1 MKTTVLIVMLIA
13 TPVFAQSRV
22 YTNADLGK
30 PLVRTRTVTPE
41 ELESLRAHQFVL
53 PHEYHGPTVTIMP
66 YDDSWSRTPLSPN
79 QPLDPNW
86 RSVSVHGYWSG
97 DQTFLPSTERSRHQA
112 RHGRTGTSTREQQSN
127 GSRRAREA
135 TTKARN

>member
-1 MKTTVLIVMLIA
+1 MKITALFVMLIA
-13 TPVFAQSRV
+13 APAFAQSRV

-30 PLVRTRTVTPE
+30 KLPRTHAVTPE
-41 ELESLRAHQFVL
+41 ELDSLRAHQFVL

-86 RSVSVHGYWSG
+86 RPVPIYGGWSSYRA
-97 DQTFLPSTERSRHQA
+97 FRSPAGAPRHEADGGRQHPMAADRRPTTARGGQA
-112 RHGRTGTSTREQQSN
+112 R
-127 GSRRAREA
+127 
-135 TTKARN
+135 